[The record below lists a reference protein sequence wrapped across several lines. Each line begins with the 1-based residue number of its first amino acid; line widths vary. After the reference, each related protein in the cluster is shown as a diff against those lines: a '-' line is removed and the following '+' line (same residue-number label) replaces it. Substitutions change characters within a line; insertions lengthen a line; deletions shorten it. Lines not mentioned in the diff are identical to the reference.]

1 MYANTFAKISHFL
14 LRYNHDYALI
24 TIYAII
30 MTLVHRRR
38 RTSNCCEVAASHTR
52 VVTNCCSAAS
62 EVVVEFVGKG
72 ESSSRLRWACRHPNI
87 WDGYIADRKI
97 FCLDPKKYV
106 GRIRRSHVVR
116 AARLPCNSNFVY
128 PRGTLT
134 ELLKVLNKAHPGG
147 EKTRPLARSEISFCA
162 LIGS

>member
-24 TIYAII
+24 TSTCKILV
-30 MTLVHRRR
+30 TLVHRRR
-38 RTSNCCEVAASHTR
+38 RTSNFCEVAASHTR

-116 AARLPCNSNFVY
+116 AARLPWQFKCCVPPGY
-128 PRGTLT
+128 TDGTF
-134 ELLKVLNKAHPGG
+134 K
-147 EKTRPLARSEISFCA
+147 SFK
-162 LIGS
+162 